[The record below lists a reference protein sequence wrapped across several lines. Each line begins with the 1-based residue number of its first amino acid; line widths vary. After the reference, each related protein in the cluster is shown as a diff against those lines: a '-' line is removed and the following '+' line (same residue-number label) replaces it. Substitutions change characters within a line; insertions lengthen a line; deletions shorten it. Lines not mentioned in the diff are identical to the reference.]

1 LTSDASFPDVGHRLA
16 AARLRRKL
24 SQATVARRAGIDA
37 SYLSRIENG
46 KVQPTLHTIVR
57 VVRGLRG
64 SIDEV
69 VSPDP
74 VELQSHGAC
83 PISQDGL
90 CLLELI
96 RPETGQVARQ
106 SAEHYTARDIRLL
119 RRVAAWLRSAGPER
133 VHAME
138 LLIEDLSR
146 ALPEEPATARTVPPK
161 ADH

>member
-46 KVQPTLHTIVR
+46 KVQPTFHTIVR
-57 VVRGLRG
+57 VVRGLRAN
-64 SIDEV
+64 IDEV

-83 PISQDGL
+83 PISRDGL

-96 RPETGQVARQ
+96 RPDTGPVARQ
-106 SAEHYTARDIRLL
+106 AAEHYSPRDIRLL
-119 RRVAAWLRSAGPER
+119 RQLAAWLRSAGPER
-133 VHAME
+133 VRAME
-138 LLIEDLSR
+138 LLLEDLSR
-146 ALPEEPATARTVPPK
+146 ALPGDPAMARAAPPE